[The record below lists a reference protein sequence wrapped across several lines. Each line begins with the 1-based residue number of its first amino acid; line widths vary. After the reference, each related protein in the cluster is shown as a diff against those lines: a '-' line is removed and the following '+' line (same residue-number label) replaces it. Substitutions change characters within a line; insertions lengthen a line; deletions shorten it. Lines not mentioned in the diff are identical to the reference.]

1 MISKVITGKSFGGV
15 CRYILSDQKRAVVL
29 HTEGVRSHDY
39 KLMAADFKSQQAL
52 RPMLSKAVFHGIL
65 SFYPGE
71 EISDDKMVQIS
82 KEYLLKLGITDTQFA
97 IAKHLDKSHAHVH
110 IIANLVNNKGQTIKD
125 SWIGLRGKKVAQQ
138 LTLNHGLKQALSKDL
153 KLSHLDKLNGKDQS
167 RYVIFRA
174 ISETLSHCRNLND
187 LSRYLSSRNIET
199 LYKFKGQTNELQGI
213 SFRFGDYKFKGSE
226 IDRNFSINR
235 LQRTLQQNK
244 YSEVMQHIPTRSYV
258 AVGIKESNLKEY
270 ENEQQHV
277 LSDLMK
283 PERIHEQIPA
293 QWNIKKPKKR
303 KSNNLHL

>member
-1 MISKVITGKSFGGV
+1 
-15 CRYILSDQKRAVVL
+15 
-29 HTEGVRSHDY
+29 
-39 KLMAADFKSQQAL
+39 MAADFKSQQAL

-97 IAKHLDKSHAHVH
+97 VAKHLDKSHAHVH

-153 KLSHLDKLNGKDQS
+153 KLTHLDKLNGKDQS